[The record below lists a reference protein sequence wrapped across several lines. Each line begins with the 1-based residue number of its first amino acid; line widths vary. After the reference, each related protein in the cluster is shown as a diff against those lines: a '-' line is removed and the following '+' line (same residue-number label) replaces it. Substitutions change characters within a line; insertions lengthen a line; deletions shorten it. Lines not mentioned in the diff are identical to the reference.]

1 MLTLARRIVRPALI
15 VQALISLA
23 VGVLVFLV
31 QLPALPK
38 AEPILSTRVGD
49 LTLALAVLCLLT
61 AAMLPRDRR
70 WLLVPMTICA
80 AEATNAVAQAI
91 LKAAGAHVRT
101 DPQLTQPLVTYLVFL
116 AIYSVAYMA
125 LAAEPNRT

>member
-1 MLTLARRIVRPALI
+1 MLTLARRIVRPALV

-49 LTLALAVLCLLT
+49 MTIALAVLCLLT

-70 WLLVPMTICA
+70 WLLVPMIICA
-80 AEATNAVAQAI
+80 AELTNCVVQVL

-101 DPQLTQPLVTYLVFL
+101 DPQLIQPLVTYAVFL
-116 AIYSVAYMA
+116 VIYAAAYMA
-125 LAAEPNRT
+125 LGRDRAS